1 MNRYFLPLLLCSVL
15 TAISSIALAS
25 NTADS
30 DGNITKQHAL
40 VCIQLNKDL
49 NLASGQMLETES
61 NRTYIKSKITY
72 LDSQLQQRRDLIHE
86 LDQRNT
92 QSNNDNYNQLVN
104 QFEELLEER
113 KDEISNYDK
122 EHQLYLSQH
131 ESVVRL
137 ERRFASECQ
146 ENIQMAETL
155 HQEVCRLEDVRW
167 CSLFN
172 FSR

>member
-1 MNRYFLPLLLCSVL
+1 MNRYFQAFTLCFVL
-15 TAISSIALAS
+15 SAISSITLAS

-61 NRTYIKSKITY
+61 NRAYIKSKISY
-72 LDSQLQQRRDLIHE
+72 LDSQLQQRRELIHE

-113 KDEISNYDK
+113 KDEISGYNK

-131 ESVVRL
+131 KSVVRL
-137 ERRFASECQ
+137 EQRFSSECQ
-146 ENIQMAETL
+146 ENIQIAEAL
-155 HQEVCRLEDVRW
+155 HQEVCQFEDVRW
-167 CSLFN
+167 CRLFN